1 MGEIL
6 GRSEVIESTSD
17 NTETTWDD
25 LRKIPFVQETKNS
38 YFYTG
43 VNSLRS
49 HLSQSTWYL
58 TL

>member
-1 MGEIL
+1 MGEKL

-38 YFYTG
+38 YFYT
-43 VNSLRS
+43 
-49 HLSQSTWYL
+49 
-58 TL
+58 